1 MKVNGKVITITQKQN
16 LKNFL
21 ETHKFDLATLAVA
34 RNGTIV
40 PKPTYE
46 TVMLCDEDTLE
57 VVRFVGGG

>member
-1 MKVNGKVITITQKQN
+1 MKVNGKEMIMVKKQS
-16 LKNFL
+16 LKTFL
-21 ETHKFDLATLAVA
+21 EGHQFDMTTLAVA
-34 RNGTIV
+34 RNGVIV